1 MNYLYVLTPQGIT
14 SKTKLTIN
22 FMKIKMKEYDELKA
36 EIKTKAEDVTKDDLY
51 KDTKNQQSKKI
62 DYNLL

>member
-1 MNYLYVLTPQGIT
+1 
-14 SKTKLTIN
+14 
-22 FMKIKMKEYDELKA
+22 MKEYDELKA